1 MPMPGM
7 PEPIRS
13 TKIETFNGVEMETV
27 YRQGKTPVDP
37 RSENRDAG
45 GPGMNS
51 MGMGVCPDL
60 NPSANRT
67 LKFRSAMALTF
78 ISIFS
83 VRKIKLVFPQS
94 FPGASMENAPAKE

>member
-37 RSENRDAG
+37 KSEMQAV
-45 GPGMNS
+45 P
-51 MGMGVCPDL
+51 
-60 NPSANRT
+60 
-67 LKFRSAMALTF
+67 
-78 ISIFS
+78 
-83 VRKIKLVFPQS
+83 
-94 FPGASMENAPAKE
+94 E